1 MAPFDLWIVADVSEE
16 IFGSIFRVS
25 ADQEHFL
32 WNVGNCSSFLYFLKN
47 DDDWNSVQSFIVGAV
62 QTGAGAEVLV
72 RVRVSWL
79 DRKDEKIYRV
89 IQKSRYTESI
99 CECKLM

>member
-1 MAPFDLWIVADVSEE
+1 
-16 IFGSIFRVS
+16 
-25 ADQEHFL
+25 
-32 WNVGNCSSFLYFLKN
+32 VGNCGSFLSFLKN

-62 QTGAGAEVLV
+62 QVWARAEVLV

-79 DRKDEKIYRV
+79 CREDEKIYRV
-89 IQKSRYTESI
+89 IQKSRYTESV